1 MKASL
6 TSASMR
12 PRTWARELIFEGLYR
27 SGYLEI
33 RQARGT
39 DAGVIFMLHR
49 VAEPGKPILAPN
61 LVAKSVFLKRALQH
75 IRDLGWDIV
84 SLDEASR
91 RIECGEGKRFVC
103 FTFDDG
109 YKDTLEIALPLFK
122 QHGAPLCVY
131 VTTGLVDRNAFLWW
145 PVLENLLLA
154 RDNVRYVS
162 EGREQQIRTA
172 TIEQKRAAYELLF
185 PIIKTNFQAIPFFEL
200 NGIDPKATL
209 DTLIL
214 TWTDVQKL
222 AAEPLVEIGCHTV
235 THPELATLSTADA
248 KRELEESRS
257 VLREK
262 TGRRISHVS
271 YPFGTEKECG
281 AREFEIAREMGFRTG
296 TTTRRGHVVPEHKD
310 HLTALPRINV
320 PGSDSASLRF
330 IRKCLFGDSLRLN
343 YATPLVTD

>member
-1 MKASL
+1 MKANL
-6 TSASMR
+6 TSASVR

-27 SGYLEI
+27 SGYLKI

-49 VAEPGKPILAPN
+49 VAGPGNPILAPN
-61 LVAKSVFLKRALQH
+61 LTAQSGFLERALQH

-84 SLDEASR
+84 SLDEAWR
-91 RIECGEGKRFVC
+91 RITFGESKRFVC

-109 YKDTLEIALPLFK
+109 YKDTLEIALPIFK
-122 QHGAPLCVY
+122 RHGTPLCVY
-131 VTTGLVDRNAFLWW
+131 VTTGLVDRTAFLWW

-154 RDNVRYVS
+154 RDSVRHMS

-185 PIIKTNFQAIPFFEL
+185 PTIKTNSQAIPFFEL
-200 NGIDPKATL
+200 NGIDPKANL
-209 DTLIL
+209 DSSIL
-214 TWTDVQKL
+214 TWADVQKL

-235 THPELATLSTADA
+235 THPALATLSSRDA
-248 KRELEESRS
+248 SRELEQSRRA
-257 VLREK
+257 LEEK
-262 TGRRISHVS
+262 TGKRISHVS

-296 TTTRRGHVVPEHKD
+296 TTTRRGHIMPEHKD

-343 YATPLVTD
+343 YSTPLVTD